1 MISAAV
7 SLPAGL
13 SAFKQMFDGEP
24 AQVLRALGYF
34 GDGDLKALR
43 TTDRGVL
50 SNARDRVGRLPEAQ
64 PRPGSLTRLRGL
76 AGF

>member
-34 GDGDLKALR
+34 GRTHLEKLCDRENFVRFQFAL
-43 TTDRGVL
+43 VL
-50 SNARDRVGRLPEAQ
+50 P
-64 PRPGSLTRLRGL
+64 
-76 AGF
+76 

>member
-43 TTDRGVL
+43 TTDGGVL
-50 SNARDRVGRLPEAQ
+50 SNA
-64 PRPGSLTRLRGL
+64 
-76 AGF
+76 